1 MLRQQHGWGI
11 VLPQVHPSLLKDF
24 TSESRKSKNLVV
36 IISEPPLPVRD
47 AQSHSCQDGKLVW
60 KASLEDGSLN
70 RVPCLRKF
78 HVSLGINHF
87 IAFKLD

>member
-47 AQSHSCQDGKLVW
+47 AQSHSYQDGKPHYRTGL
-60 KASLEDGSLN
+60 
-70 RVPCLRKF
+70 
-78 HVSLGINHF
+78 
-87 IAFKLD
+87 